1 MTKKK
6 EADKTKN
13 EEAKSAAS
21 SAHHAEKQAE
31 ADAEEAKESES
42 EQEEHPNAETP
53 DSASADAEEKPNFE
67 PLPEDEIAELKEK
80 LANAERL
87 RLLAL
92 ADMDNL
98 RKRMS
103 KEMDALRHH
112 VTQDTVFPFLQVF
125 DHFTMAVEA
134 SKQNGTLDSLQQ
146 GMEMIQKEFSK
157 AFSDLDITVVDAV
170 GKPFDPSL
178 HEAVAE
184 EHSDTVPA
192 GTVLRQWSRGY
203 RCGSKLL
210 KPAMVVVSSGPD
222 EEASGTNESKDK
234 RK

>member
-6 EADKTKN
+6 EAAKSN
-13 EEAKSAAS
+13 EEAADNKAEPRAEN
-21 SAHHAEKQAE
+21 AEKNSNAVKE
-31 ADAEEAKESES
+31 ENADAAESTKSDAAEVSNES
-42 EQEEHPNAETP
+42 A
-53 DSASADAEEKPNFE
+53 PNFE

-92 ADMDNL
+92 ADMDNV
-98 RKRMS
+98 RKRMA
-103 KEMDALRHH
+103 KEMEALRYH

-125 DHFTMAVEA
+125 DHFAMAVEA
-134 SKQNGTLDSLQQ
+134 AKNSNSIESLRQ
-146 GMEMIQKEFSK
+146 GMEMIQKEFGK
-157 AFSDLDITVVDAV
+157 AFSDLDITVVDAL
-170 GKPFDPSL
+170 GKPFDPAL

-210 KPAMVVVSSGPD
+210 KPAMVVVSSGP
-222 EEASGTNESKDK
+222 EASAETEEVKDN
-234 RK
+234 